1 LSENEWSEEDEG
13 EEIEEEEVRRAIDED
28 LEESFRANVYAF
40 LDPALINMIAEKFPF
55 LLPLT
60 SHLNRLSNFD
70 KKEAEYFKTL
80 FLTKLIECELEL
92 PEEAYDHGWGLFY
105 SNLEAFGFAMSRD
118 NLYGFKQR
126 ALNEVIRE
134 VKVNRGERKRRR
146 WLPF

>member
-1 LSENEWSEEDEG
+1 LSGEEAEG
-13 EEIEEEEVRRAIDED
+13 EEIEEEEVRRAIEED
-28 LEESFRANVYAF
+28 LEGSFRANVYAF
-40 LDPALINMIAEKFPF
+40 LDPTLIRMIDEKFPF
-55 LLPLT
+55 LLPLI

-70 KKEAEYFKTL
+70 KREAEHFKTL
-80 FLTKLIECELEL
+80 FLTKLVECELEL
-92 PEEAYDHGWGLFY
+92 PEEAYDYGWGLFY

-134 VKVNRGERKRRR
+134 VRVNRSEKKRRR